1 MMVPYKYIHIL
12 YYLLR
17 EQGPLTILKDLPHP
31 NPVFVFHV
39 LEFFL
44 PHPVLV
50 FHVINEKI
58 LPPLFAYFSCSLNR
72 YYRVLNGH

>member
-17 EQGPLTILKDLPHP
+17 EQGPLTILKYLPHP

-39 LEFFL
+39 LEFF
-44 PHPVLV
+44 
-50 FHVINEKI
+50 FA
-58 LPPLFAYFSCSLNR
+58 PPCTCFSCNK
-72 YYRVLNGH
+72 